1 MPTTAAATV
10 SPFLEI
16 QRGEH
21 PDAVLEI
28 KIFGRKF
35 GHEMLRGM
43 ISGEGV
49 QTFATDTDLIP
60 KGFRTM
66 REKLRG
72 NDHTVAPA
80 GAMVGPS
87 GTKMT
92 LDRTT
97 AKQALQGLE

>member
-1 MPTTAAATV
+1 MPATAAATV
-10 SPFLEI
+10 SPFLVI
-16 QRGEH
+16 PSGEDH
-21 PDAVLEI
+21 DAVFKI
-28 KIFGRKF
+28 KITGRKF
-35 GHEMLRGM
+35 GYGLLRGM

-80 GAMVGPS
+80 RAMVGPS